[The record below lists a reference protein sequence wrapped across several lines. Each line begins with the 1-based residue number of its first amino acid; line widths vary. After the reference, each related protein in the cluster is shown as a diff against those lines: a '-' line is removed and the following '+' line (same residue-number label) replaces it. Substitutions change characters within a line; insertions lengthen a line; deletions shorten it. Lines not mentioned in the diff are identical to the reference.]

1 MIRHTTSRSTAGHR
15 SRRTAI
21 AAGIAG
27 ASALALIALPGAAY
41 ASATGWGGTLL
52 PGQQAC
58 LSLYASYQVRADGQ
72 ATMSGAKFKV
82 QRNGVVVYGSPTG
95 TTTAFA
101 WEGRTAYGTFPG
113 PGTYTVCATN
123 NNSTN
128 TLVNIH
134 LFTDADLPY

>member
-1 MIRHTTSRSTAGHR
+1 MIRTTSRTAAGRR
-15 SRRTAI
+15 SRRTLLATA
-21 AAGIAG
+21 AAGFSG
-27 ASALALIALPGAAY
+27 LALVAMPGAAH
-41 ASATGWGGTLL
+41 ASATGWGGTLM

-58 LSLYASYQVRADGQ
+58 LTAYASYQVRADGQ
-72 ATMSGAKFKV
+72 ATKQGAKFKV

-101 WEGRTAYGTFPG
+101 YEGRTSYGTFPG